1 MEEND
6 IVKSASKKWLENQ
19 WNMCIKNV

>member
-6 IVKSASKKWLENQ
+6 IVKSASKNDWKFNDT
-19 WNMCIKNV
+19 CA